1 MLLTNWLL
9 DAEPRPKMLVLPP
22 AAVDL
27 GEADA
32 AIELWEHY
40 SRKRLD
46 DTQRLTVQVMMAQA
60 DGGKWAAATTGREMP
75 RQNGKG
81 DELEVVELW
90 GLVQRAEAILH
101 TVHDAVL
108 LATQAQQRML
118 GVLEGHADLRRRVKR
133 KWQGTGQQ
141 MIEMTNG
148 GVIWYRTRTGGGG
161 RGVDDIDRLVVDEA
175 QHATEEQLAAMSPTL
190 LANTN
195 PQLNAMG
202 TAGLSGRSAWWW
214 RVRRRAL
221 SADPGSFGY
230 VGHTAEVVRL
240 DADGRLEQQAVDPLD
255 RTLWAP
261 CNPAL
266 ASGRGVGIEFLEEQ
280 LRRLGPESFAREHLG
295 VWDPPDDETAKAT
308 VVDLAAWATL
318 EQVPDERPTRIALA
332 VAASTS
338 RKWAY
343 IGLAGEQADG
353 RTHLQIIKSDR
364 GIAWVLPE
372 LVRLKRE
379 WRPVGISIGANDPAA
394 SLIPEGER
402 TPGISFHVL
411 QAKDCARAAGM
422 LVDAVGDA
430 TVTHTGGRLLDISVE
445 NARRKPLGDAFTF
458 TGPADGSI
466 DIAPLKAV
474 AHALYALRS
483 ARKGTGRSTGG
494 RRATVLS

>member
-1 MLLTNWLL
+1 MSTNWLL
-9 DAEPRPKMLVLPP
+9 AAEPPPKLLVLPP
-22 AAVDL
+22 GAVDL

-40 SRKRLD
+40 SRKQLD
-46 DTQRLTVQVMMAQA
+46 DTQRLAVQVMMAQA
-60 DGGKWAAATTGREMP
+60 AGNKWAAATTGREMP

-81 DELEVVELW
+81 DEVEVVELW
-90 GLVQRAEAILH
+90 GLVQRSEAILH

-108 LATQAQQRML
+108 LASQAQQRML

-161 RGVDDIDRLVVDEA
+161 RGVDDVDRLVVDEA
-175 QHATEEQLAAMSPTL
+175 QHATEEQLAAVSPTL
-190 LANTN
+190 LANDN

-221 SADPGSFGY
+221 SGDPGSFGY
-230 VGHTAEVVRL
+230 IGHTAEEVSLDPEGRVVQQPV
-240 DADGRLEQQAVDPLD
+240 DALD
-255 RTLWAP
+255 RELWAP

-280 LRRLGPESFAREHLG
+280 LRRLGAESFAREHLG
-295 VWDPPDDETAKAT
+295 VWDAPADDEDRPTI
-308 VVDLAAWATL
+308 VDLAVWSSL
-318 EQVPDERPTRIALA
+318 EQVPNVRPTRIALA
-332 VAASTS
+332 LAASPS

-343 IGLAGEQADG
+343 IGLAGQQDDG
-353 RTHLQIIKSDR
+353 RVHLQIVKTNR
-364 GIAWVLPE
+364 GTSWVLEE

-379 WRPVGISIGANDPAA
+379 WHPVKIAVGVNDPIA
-394 SLIPEGER
+394 SLIPAAER
-402 TPGISFHVL
+402 TPGLRLKVL
-411 QAKDCARAAGM
+411 QAKESTRAAGM
-422 LVDAVGDA
+422 FVDGVVDEKL
-430 TVTHTGGRLLDISVE
+430 THAGGSLLDISVE
-445 NARRKPLGDAFTF
+445 NARKKFHGDAFEF
-458 TGPADGSI
+458 VGPSDGSV
-466 DIAPLKAV
+466 DIASLKAV

-483 ARKGTGRSTGG
+483 TRGNGNGRTTGR